1 LFCCIDF
8 FAIEAFVFELLPR
21 GYICVNGLSC
31 ESLKKILNDFHAHFR
46 NMELV
51 IILIKPLSLFVHLTP
66 VYRHVISLQYL
77 KDISIAV
84 LIAISGHMQSKL
96 CNYMLTRV
104 LNAQINLMA

>member
-1 LFCCIDF
+1 
-8 FAIEAFVFELLPR
+8 
-21 GYICVNGLSC
+21 
-31 ESLKKILNDFHAHFR
+31 
-46 NMELV
+46 MELV

-66 VYRHVISLQYL
+66 VYRHVSLQYL

-96 CNYMLTRV
+96 CNYIRTRL